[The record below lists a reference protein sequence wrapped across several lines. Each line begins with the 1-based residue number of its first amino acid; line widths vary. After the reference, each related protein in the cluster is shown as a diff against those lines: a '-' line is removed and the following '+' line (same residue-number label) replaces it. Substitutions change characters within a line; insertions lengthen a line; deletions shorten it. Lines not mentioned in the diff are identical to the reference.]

1 MIVLKVGGSLFDMA
15 PGLLRRVKALGA
27 DVLVVPGGGEFADVV
42 RRIDR
47 ENGLSADAAHWMA
60 VLAMDEYAYYLSD
73 KTGIELTGSLAK
85 KKGTRIALPYEILK
99 ANDALPHTWDV
110 TSDTIAAWIAVQMKC
125 PLVKATDVDGIIING
140 ALVDRIEA
148 SRLIGMETCVDRAL
162 PEFLIAHAMGAFIV
176 NGRHAGRVEKAIMGE
191 PTAGTAII
199 GK

>member
-15 PGLLRRVKALGA
+15 PGLLRRVKALRA
-27 DVLVVPGGGEFADVV
+27 DVLVVPGGGVFADVV

-47 ENGLSADAAHWMA
+47 EQSLSADAAHWMA

-73 KTGIELTGSLAK
+73 KTGIGLTGSLAK
-85 KKGTRIALPYEILK
+85 KKGVRIVLPYEILRK
-99 ANDALPHTWDV
+99 NDVLPHTWDV

-125 PLVKATDVDGIIING
+125 PLIKVTDVDGIIING
-140 ALVDRIEA
+140 ALIDRIEA
-148 SRLIGMETCVDRAL
+148 SRLIGTETCVDRAL
-162 PEFLIAHAMGAFIV
+162 PEFLIAHAKDAFIV

-191 PTAGTAII
+191 PTVGTAII